1 MIILLFPIL
10 LLNKIFKITLDKI
23 GKIWYNIYSESEVIT
38 MAIIMNRVANKNKRA
53 LKFEDLDCGD
63 IFMNSVGNWYMKI
76 YDIYDSNGDY
86 DGNAIKLDNSHTS
99 FFDDTET
106 VTKLK
111 KDLTIDYSNDDITE
125 WYDED

>member
-1 MIILLFPIL
+1 
-10 LLNKIFKITLDKI
+10 
-23 GKIWYNIYSESEVIT
+23 
-38 MAIIMNRVANKNKRA
+38 MAIIMNRVTNKSKRV

-86 DGNAIKLDNSHTS
+86 DGNAIKLDNGHTS
-99 FFDDTET
+99 IFDDTET
-106 VTKLK
+106 VTKFK